1 MRGGNFPVEAAI
13 DGQAVDCLHIC
24 KEVYMVKR
32 FNWSGYGPIILSI
45 VGLIWSF
52 LMTPLMIDDVVVGSC
67 LPT

>member
-1 MRGGNFPVEAAI
+1 
-13 DGQAVDCLHIC
+13 
-24 KEVYMVKR
+24 MVKR

-52 LMTPLMIDDVVVGSC
+52 LMTPLMIDDMVVGSC